1 MAMVGVSKVLEVL
14 FLSGIWDDGSDF
26 GIFGGALSK
35 ASMEIPDFHSRP
47 GGLGAGCG
55 FLSSTRP
62 QLLSWWVL
70 MITVYEG
77 SSCFP
82 QGFFFRDI
90 WGLANRVKE
99 MDPFVP
105 SSEAGT
111 VTYDVEALKD
121 IQVGDNGGEDVHA
134 HHVFDVLPG
143 EDPKEPRQDQFGSL
157 VVAPKSR
164 FGGFRC

>member
-62 QLLSWWVL
+62 YIWK
-70 MITVYEG
+70 
-77 SSCFP
+77 
-82 QGFFFRDI
+82 RD
-90 WGLANRVKE
+90 
-99 MDPFVP
+99 
-105 SSEAGT
+105 
-111 VTYDVEALKD
+111 
-121 IQVGDNGGEDVHA
+121 
-134 HHVFDVLPG
+134 
-143 EDPKEPRQDQFGSL
+143 
-157 VVAPKSR
+157 
-164 FGGFRC
+164 